1 MPRAEEKKPQNW
13 RVRILLH
20 GKAASRPDIREAV
33 KKARDSGNHIE
44 VRVTWEAGD
53 TQRLVREAVAE
64 GIETVVAGGGDGTIN
79 EVVTGLF
86 QTTRSIDE
94 RPSLGILPLGT
105 ANDFA
110 RSCHIPLDPASA
122 LGLVVSSAPS
132 PMDIVR
138 VGDRFLINVA
148 TGGFGPKITVETS
161 EDLKKVLGGAAY
173 FVTGVTKLKTL
184 AAEKA
189 RFRGPGFEWSGA
201 YPILAIGNA
210 RQAGGGNV
218 LCPDA
223 LIDDGLMD
231 VRILPY
237 IPEAERNQAIQELLS
252 EGEGAIEKRVVQAR
266 IPWVEIEADEPLHI
280 NLDGEPMNEKRY
292 RFEID
297 AGSLRLHLPADA
309 PVVTKK

>member
-1 MPRAEEKKPQNW
+1 MTRTSENSAVNR

-20 GKAASRPDIREAV
+20 GKAAARQDIRDAV
-33 KKARDSGNHIE
+33 NAVRAEGHHIE

-64 GIETVVAGGGDGTIN
+64 GVEAVVAGGGDGTIN

-86 QTTRSIDE
+86 QSTPSIDT

-110 RSCHIPLDPASA
+110 RSCHIPLDPAPA

-218 LCPDA
+218 LCPEA
-223 LIDDGLMD
+223 LINDGLLD
-231 VRILPY
+231 VRILPD
-237 IPEAERNQAIQELLS
+237 IPEAERNQALQELLS
-252 EGEGAIEKRVVQAR
+252 EGEAAIERRVVQAR